1 MGRACGVIGLFKE
14 NKVARTSAFR
24 GNVGAHAPQ
33 PLRAQP
39 AEAPMLAAVVVDIR
53 NEAGAVEGGGGRAAA
68 PDVRVAQILFRFLYN
83 CGELFIRQC
92 LRGYLVLLI
101 LGVVVPVHIRGIGEQ
116 VGAVAQHAHI
126 HGVHGEL
133 IVGHDMHR
141 HMGEVEVF
149 QLHMA
154 DIPGVG
160 NLRLVLVALQV
171 AVFVC
176 VVADMRF
183 GAVSGFRGDGFR

>member
-1 MGRACGVIGLFKE
+1 M
-14 NKVARTSAFR
+14 
-24 GNVGAHAPQ
+24 Q
-33 PLRAQP
+33 
-39 AEAPMLAAVVVDIR
+39 AAVVVDIR
-53 NEAGAVEGGGGRAAA
+53 NKAGAVEGGGGRAAA
-68 PDVRVAQILFRFLYN
+68 PDIGVAQILLRFLYN
-83 CGELFIRQC
+83 GGELLVRQC
-92 LRGYLVLLI
+92 LRGYLVLLV
-101 LGVVVPVHIRGIGEQ
+101 LGIVVAVHIRGAGEQ

-149 QLHMA
+149 KR
-154 DIPGVG
+154 DRTNIVGVRHFH
-160 NLRLVLVALQV
+160 LILVALQI
-171 AVFVC
+171 AVFVG